1 MFGFLISWNIIRYY
15 IDQCQDVFG
24 ANFSMGLLESAITD
38 TNLNY
43 GGLEYGGT
51 RVVFVHGNVDPW

>member
-1 MFGFLISWNIIRYY
+1 
-15 IDQCQDVFG
+15 
-24 ANFSMGLLESAITD
+24 MGLLESAIID

-51 RVVFVHGNVDPW
+51 RVVFVHGNVDPWYTKIEENKQ